1 MITFVFKLIWTLD
14 LGVRSS
20 QRQKKKKRK
29 EDILFFCD
37 VLTCIYVNSAN
48 EMV

>member
-20 QRQKKKKRK
+20 QRQKKEK
-29 EDILFFCD
+29 DNLCFCD
-37 VLTCIYVNSAN
+37 VLTCIYVSIAN